1 VYLCFYRKDRK
12 SKEMVD
18 WGENEELG
26 TVRVDRN
33 QYFQWMVEQ
42 LRDTGRIRLN
52 GTVEEWKEW
61 ASQFDNVYR
70 EVKVALDKPGHDVAT
85 NYGAELIWKRN
96 GADHYC
102 HTLLYCLVGIDR
114 YGSTGATFIRKDE
127 THFPM
132 GSRVN
137 NTIPARRIMGKKL
150 GNYVD
155 F

>member
-1 VYLCFYRKDRK
+1 
-12 SKEMVD
+12 MVT
-18 WGENEELG
+18 WGENEEQG

-52 GTVEEWKEW
+52 GKVEEWKDW

-70 EVKVALDKPGHDVAT
+70 EIKVALDKPCKDVAT

-96 GADHYC
+96 GADHFC
-102 HTLLYCLVGIDR
+102 HTLLYCLVGLDK
-114 YGSTGATFIRKDE
+114 YGVAQAEFVRRNDQMR
-127 THFPM
+127 FPM
-132 GSRVN
+132 ASKVD
-137 NTIPARRIMGKKL
+137 NTISARRVLGKRIQSD
-150 GNYVD
+150 YVE